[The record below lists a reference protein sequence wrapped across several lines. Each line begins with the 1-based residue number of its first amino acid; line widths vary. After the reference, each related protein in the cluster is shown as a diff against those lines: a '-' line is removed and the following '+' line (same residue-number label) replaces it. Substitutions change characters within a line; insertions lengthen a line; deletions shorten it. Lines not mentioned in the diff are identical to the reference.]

1 MKQSARIAGLA
12 VLATVGMPDVPG
24 VISNQADAQM
34 KWLTPHLES
43 QRHHNIRRH
52 QQRLHEQRLQ
62 RQGTGTAQDQPRRPP
77 VSPGPDPVRREQLK
91 RQLEPEYHRRVQLYG
106 KASADDWL
114 RRTAWQL
121 GVEEGRRARQR
132 AENQ

>member
-1 MKQSARIAGLA
+1 MKKSAGVAGLA
-12 VLATVGMPDVPG
+12 VLATVGMLDPPG
-24 VISNQADAQM
+24 VVGNQAVAQM
-34 KWLTPHLES
+34 NWLTPHLES

-62 RQGTGTAQDQPRRPP
+62 RQGTAQDQPRRPP

-106 KASADDWL
+106 KASADDWV

>member
-1 MKQSARIAGLA
+1 MKRSVQVAGLA
-12 VLATVGMPDVPG
+12 VFATVGMLDPPG
-24 VISNQADAQM
+24 AVSNQAVAQM
-34 KWLTPHLES
+34 NWLTPHLES

-62 RQGTGTAQDQPRRPP
+62 RQGTAQGRPSQPS
-77 VSPGPDPVRREQLK
+77 VSPGPDPVRRQQLM

-114 RRTAWQL
+114 RRTAWQF
-121 GVEEGRRARQR
+121 GREEGRRARQR

>member
-1 MKQSARIAGLA
+1 MKQGARVAGLA
-12 VLATVGMPDVPG
+12 GLVIVGMLDIPG
-24 VISNQADAQM
+24 VGSNQAVAQM
-34 KWLTPHLES
+34 NWLGPHLDS
-43 QRHHNIRRH
+43 QRHNNIRRH

-62 RQGTGTAQDQPRRPP
+62 RSGTGRHPSSSPP

-114 RRTAWQL
+114 RRTAWRL

-132 AENQ
+132 AEGQ

>member
-1 MKQSARIAGLA
+1 MTMKKSAQVAGLA
-12 VLATVGMPDVPG
+12 VLATVGMLDPPG
-24 VISNQADAQM
+24 VVSNQAVAQM
-34 KWLTPHLES
+34 NWLTPHLES

-52 QQRLHEQRLQ
+52 QQRLQ
-62 RQGTGTAQDQPRRPP
+62 RQGTAQDQPRRAR
-77 VSPGPDPVRREQLK
+77 VSPGPDPVRRQQLK
-91 RQLEPEYHRRVQLYG
+91 RQIEPEYHRRVQLYG

-132 AENQ
+132 AQNQ